1 MWTFFRLAI
10 TNLWFA
16 EFDASQFT
24 NNNAHRQS
32 VNQQAAESTM
42 IGNRLKRA
50 REALGLSLRE
60 LEAAI
65 QGQVSAQA
73 IGKYERDEMMPS
85 STVLLAM
92 AKALHVS
99 PEYLLSE
106 REIELTGVDFRKA
119 PHAGVKEERAV
130 EASVLDQ
137 VERYLE
143 LEELLPG
150 VEQPWDA
157 PDEEAFAI
165 GRVEDAEQA
174 ADALRHLWQ
183 LGIDPI
189 PFMAELLE
197 DKGVKVIALDL
208 PENVSGSKAFVQ
220 RPDRQEVP
228 VIVVNQRHNGE
239 RQRFTLAHELAHLV
253 LRCSGLSDAEQEK
266 AADRFAGA
274 FLMAKD
280 KVLQLLGSHRKSIS
294 IGELVEL
301 KKLFKVS
308 IASLVVRC
316 AQLEII
322 SKAAYGR
329 LFAQIRALGWNGP
342 ASTEPGTLTAE
353 APQRMERLCLRA
365 VAEEAISEPRAAE
378 LLGISVRE
386 LDRRLMG
393 QIA

>member
-1 MWTFFRLAI
+1 
-10 TNLWFA
+10 
-16 EFDASQFT
+16 
-24 NNNAHRQS
+24 
-32 VNQQAAESTM
+32 M
-42 IGNRLKRA
+42 IGSRLKRA

-65 QGQVSAQA
+65 QAQVSAQA

-85 STVLLAM
+85 STILLAM

-99 PEYLLSE
+99 PEYLLNE
-106 REIELTGVDFRKA
+106 REIALTGVDFRKA
-119 PHAGVKEERAV
+119 PHAAAKKERAV

-157 PDEEAFAI
+157 PDAKAFRI
-165 GRVEDAEQA
+165 DRIEDAEQA
-174 ADALRHLWQ
+174 ADSLRRLWN

-189 PFMAELLE
+189 PFIAELLE
-197 DKGVKVIALDL
+197 DKGIKVIALDL

-220 RPDRQEVP
+220 RPGREDVP
-228 VIVVNQRHNGE
+228 VIVVNQGHSGE

-253 LRCSGLSDAEQEK
+253 LRFSGLSDAEQEK

-274 FLMAKD
+274 FLMARD
-280 KVLQLLGSHRKSIS
+280 MVLRLLGPYRTSIS
-294 IGELVEL
+294 LGELAEL

-316 AQLEII
+316 GQLGII
-322 SKAAYGR
+322 TKAVYGR
-329 LFAQIRALGWNGP
+329 LWAQIKDLGWNSQ
-342 ASTEPGTLTAE
+342 ASSEPGTLKAE
-353 APQRMERLCLRA
+353 VPQRMERLCLRA
-365 VAEEAISEPRAAE
+365 VAEGAISEPRAAE
-378 LLGISVRE
+378 LLGISVRD

-393 QIA
+393 QFA

>member
-1 MWTFFRLAI
+1 
-10 TNLWFA
+10 
-16 EFDASQFT
+16 
-24 NNNAHRQS
+24 
-32 VNQQAAESTM
+32 M

-85 STVLLAM
+85 STVLLAL
-92 AKALHVS
+92 AKALEVS

-119 PHAGVKEERAV
+119 PRAGLKEERAV
-130 EASVLDQ
+130 EAIVLDR

-150 VEQPWDA
+150 VGQPWHA
-157 PDEEAFAI
+157 PDDQAFAI
-165 GRVEDAEQA
+165 GCVEDAEQA
-174 ADALRHLWQ
+174 ADALRRLWK
-183 LGIDPI
+183 LGVDPI
-189 PFMAELLE
+189 PSVSELLE
-197 DKGVKVIALDL
+197 DKGVKVIALEL
-208 PENVSGSKAFVQ
+208 PENVSGSKAFVR
-220 RPDRQEVP
+220 RPDRQDVP
-228 VIVVNQRHNGE
+228 VIVVNQGHNGE

-253 LRCSGLSDAEQEK
+253 LRFSGLSDADQEK

-280 KVLQLLGSHRKSIS
+280 MVLGLLGQHRTSIS
-294 IGELVEL
+294 IGELAEL

-316 AQLEII
+316 AQLGII
-322 SKAAYGR
+322 NRATYGR
-329 LFAQIRALGWNGP
+329 LWGQIKNLGWNSQ
-342 ASTEPGTLTAE
+342 ASKEPGMLQAE
-353 APQRMERLCLRA
+353 VLQRMERLCLRA
-365 VAEEAISEPRAAE
+365 VAEGAISEARAAE
-378 LLGISVRE
+378 LLSISVRE
-386 LDRRLMG
+386 LDRRLSG
-393 QIA
+393 QFA

>member
-1 MWTFFRLAI
+1 
-10 TNLWFA
+10 
-16 EFDASQFT
+16 
-24 NNNAHRQS
+24 
-32 VNQQAAESTM
+32 M

-73 IGKYERDEMMPS
+73 IGKYERNEMMPS
-85 STVLLAM
+85 STTLLALS
-92 AKALHVS
+92 KALQVT

-119 PHAGVKEERAV
+119 SHAGAKEERAV

-150 VEQPWDA
+150 VEQLWAA
-157 PDEEAFAI
+157 PTDEAFEI
-165 GRVEDAEQA
+165 SRIEDAEQA
-174 ADALRHLWQ
+174 AEALRRLWR

-197 DKGVKVIALDL
+197 DKGVKVIALNL

-220 RPDRQEVP
+220 RPEREDVP
-228 VIVVNQRHNGE
+228 VIVVNQGHNGE

-253 LRCSGLSDAEQEK
+253 LRFSELNDAEQEK

-280 KVLQLLGSHRKSIS
+280 MVLRLLGPHRTSIS

-301 KKLFKVS
+301 KKIFKVS

-316 AQLEII
+316 AQLCILT
-322 SKAAYGR
+322 KAAYGR
-329 LFAQIRALGWNGP
+329 LWAHIKDLGWNSQ
-342 ASTEPGTLTAE
+342 ASTEPNPLPAE
-353 APQRMERLCLRA
+353 VPQRMERLCLRA
-365 VAEEAISEPRAAE
+365 VAEGAISEARAAE
-378 LLGISVRE
+378 LLNISVRE
-386 LDRRLMG
+386 LDHRLMG
-393 QIA
+393 QVA

>member
-1 MWTFFRLAI
+1 
-10 TNLWFA
+10 
-16 EFDASQFT
+16 
-24 NNNAHRQS
+24 
-32 VNQQAAESTM
+32 M
-42 IGNRLKRA
+42 IGNRLRRA

-60 LEAAI
+60 LESGI

-73 IGKYERDEMMPS
+73 IGKYERNEMMPG
-85 STVLLAM
+85 STVLLAL
-92 AKALHVS
+92 ARALRVS

-119 PHAGVKEERAV
+119 PHAGAREERAV

-150 VEQPWDA
+150 VEQRWHA
-157 PDEEAFAI
+157 PGGDDFAI
-165 GRVEDAEQA
+165 SRVEDAEPA
-174 ADALRHLWQ
+174 ADALRRRWK

-197 DKGVKVIALDL
+197 ERGVKVIALDL
-208 PENVSGSKAFVQ
+208 PENVSGSKAYVR
-220 RPDRQEVP
+220 RPGREDVP
-228 VIVVNQRHNGE
+228 VIVVNQGHNGE

-253 LRCSGLSDAEQEK
+253 LRFSGMSDAEQEK

-280 KVLQLLGSHRKSIS
+280 MVLQLLGQHRTSIS
-294 IGELVEL
+294 IGELAEL
-301 KKLFKVS
+301 KKIFKVS

-316 AQLEII
+316 AQLGVLP
-322 SKAAYGR
+322 KAAYGR
-329 LFAQIRALGWNGP
+329 LWGQIRVLGWNSQ
-342 ASTEPGTLTAE
+342 ASNEPNAFPPE
-353 APQRMERLCLRA
+353 VPQRMERLCLRA
-365 VAEEAISEPRAAE
+365 VAEDAISEARAAE
-378 LLGISVRE
+378 LLNISVRE

-393 QIA
+393 QAA

>member
-1 MWTFFRLAI
+1 
-10 TNLWFA
+10 
-16 EFDASQFT
+16 
-24 NNNAHRQS
+24 
-32 VNQQAAESTM
+32 M

-60 LEAAI
+60 LAAAI

-85 STVLLAM
+85 STILLAL
-92 AKALHVS
+92 AKALQVS

-119 PHAGVKEERAV
+119 PHAGAKEERAV

-137 VERYLE
+137 VERCLE

-157 PDEEAFAI
+157 PADEAFEI
-165 GRVEDAEQA
+165 IRIEDAERA
-174 ADALRHLWQ
+174 AQALRQLWN

-189 PFMAELLE
+189 PSMTELLE
-197 DKGVKVIALDL
+197 DGGVKVIALVL

-220 RPDRQEVP
+220 RPARVDVP
-228 VIVVNQRHNGE
+228 VIVVNQGHNGE

-253 LRCSGLSDAEQEK
+253 LRFRGLSDAEQEK

-280 KVLQLLGSHRKSIS
+280 MVTQLLGPRRTSIS
-294 IGELVEL
+294 IGELAEL
-301 KKLFKVS
+301 KKIFKVS

-316 AQLEII
+316 AQLGILP
-322 SKAAYGR
+322 KPGYGR
-329 LFAQIRALGWNGP
+329 LWTQIKALGWNSQ
-342 ASTEPGTLTAE
+342 ASTEPYHFPAE
-353 APQRMERLCLRA
+353 VPQRMERLCLRA
-365 VAEEAISEPRAAE
+365 VAEGAVSEARAAE
-378 LLGISVRE
+378 LLNISVRE
-386 LDRRLMG
+386 FNRRLMG
-393 QIA
+393 QVPECP